1 MVCKILLNIACFSSA
16 LLCLLVCR
24 ERLRPVS
31 ADSALERN
39 IALIK
44 PQGLKLYPHVVKL
57 SIVPK
62 GELQQRGDLLNK
74 ATDAVHKNYAFKP
87 RGKKKWVHKCIVLK
101 RYPLWCQRSHPK
113 WWLEVFGGV
122 VHLAKSWLL
131 EMSSFKNQMYCSL
144 SNVSLTV
151 PKNHKYFPRC
161 SGKQMMFTF
170 SFPAKMYGEVPSL
183 LGRCAVVSL
192 TVIYTVITVVFK
204 SLKSLLPF
212 TIHI

>member
-1 MVCKILLNIACFSSA
+1 MSDHGKEIMVCKILLNIACFSSA

-87 RGKKKWVHKCIVLK
+87 RGKKK
-101 RYPLWCQRSHPK
+101 
-113 WWLEVFGGV
+113 
-122 VHLAKSWLL
+122 
-131 EMSSFKNQMYCSL
+131 
-144 SNVSLTV
+144 
-151 PKNHKYFPRC
+151 
-161 SGKQMMFTF
+161 
-170 SFPAKMYGEVPSL
+170 
-183 LGRCAVVSL
+183 
-192 TVIYTVITVVFK
+192 
-204 SLKSLLPF
+204 
-212 TIHI
+212 